1 MSLFMS
7 KFSIKNCNFQLEN
20 KILILFRNKIMRHQL
35 DSRSRKVDKN
45 RNTNG
50 YPIEDTRIMR
60 QIQLE
65 KDS

>member
-1 MSLFMS
+1 
-7 KFSIKNCNFQLEN
+7 
-20 KILILFRNKIMRHQL
+20 MRHQL
-35 DSRSRKVDKN
+35 ESRFRNAGKN
-45 RNTNG
+45 QNANG

>member
-1 MSLFMS
+1 MS
-7 KFSIKNCNFQLEN
+7 KFPIKNCNFQLGN

-35 DSRSRKVDKN
+35 ESRSRNVDEN
-45 RNTNG
+45 RNANG